1 MLCDHQLVIDH
12 INDYVEDAD
21 GKLSVEIKQQMD
33 NVLKTCP
40 DCQATYKQCLDLYQM
55 SHEWQSQNV
64 PEWHRTRY
72 AVRPPV
78 RNTGWLNWGAM
89 ATSTLAIL
97 MVVFQLEIS
106 GGDAGFTV
114 SFGGNQTESKIAQM
128 VESQLE
134 DYRKQQDKDFQ
145 VKLND
150 ALEKQDTKTKLRFAN
165 WLEKNRDERQ
175 QDIKFVM
182 TGWQSQRYEDQKMVD
197 KQLSYIADN
206 QIENNQIINQLARSV
221 ATVQSNGS
229 DTSNPNKKL

>member
-21 GKLSVEIKQQMD
+21 GKLSSEIKQQMEQ
-33 NVLKTCP
+33 VLATCP
-40 DCQATYKQCLDLYQM
+40 DCQATYRQCLDLYQM

-72 AVRPPV
+72 AVRPPMKHSS
-78 RNTGWLNWGAM
+78 WLNWGAM
-89 ATSTLAIL
+89 ATSTVAIL

-106 GGDAGFTV
+106 GGESGFTV
-114 SFGGNQTESKIAQM
+114 SFGGNQTEAKIANM

-134 DYRKQQDKDFQ
+134 IYKKEQDQIFL
-145 VKLND
+145 VRLND
-150 ALEKQDTKTKLRFAN
+150 ALEKQDTKTKLRLAN

-221 ATVQSNGS
+221 ATVQSSGS
-229 DTSNPNKKL
+229 VQLDPTNQL